1 MVVSRERLLDVLHE
15 LQGFRTLSLDT
26 ETTGLRPFHGDTLFS
41 IAIST
46 EKAQFYFNFNHSPGI
61 YREMVLLREDLQ
73 AFRNLFSNKTITWY
87 LHNAKFDLA
96 FLHQENLEIL
106 GKIHC
111 TQAMERVVFN
121 DYPPGSYDLDSCA
134 RRLGFEKDDA
144 VEKYI
149 TSHKL
154 WTYTGEEKPG
164 TKQKLKHYE
173 NIPFEIIHPYAE
185 KDAEITFKLG
195 EYQTETI
202 KKISALSK
210 EKSFPIEADQEESYQ
225 NWNAKNKN
233 KSSIATSMPTLRD
246 VQSFEQ
252 RLTPTIFRMES
263 VGVRIDPGYT
273 LRAASHAHDG
283 ASFALAEYRNLTGK
297 TLVTSSKH
305 FQETLIEDKEKWVK
319 TEKGNYSF
327 EADILK
333 TFTSRAAHCVLDYR
347 DSISRKNF
355 YHGFLWHADSLGT
368 IHPTFNPAGTAT
380 GRFSSSHPNLQNLTA
395 EEGDE
400 EKEFIV
406 RRSFVPRPG
415 FIFVMLDYDQMEYR
429 LMFDEACKRWGNETD
444 LVRKIKEG
452 ADPHQATADIITS
465 MGKMTLTRKKA
476 KNGNFAILYGAGIKT
491 LAKTIQASEE
501 EAHSLKTAIWRAAPE
516 VKNLI
521 IELSD
526 EAITEGYIT
535 NWAGRRSYLVN
546 RDHVFKMPNYLIQ
559 GGCADVN
566 KIALNRM
573 DEYLLDKKSR
583 LLLTIHDEAVLEVHE
598 SEIASVPKACKEIME
613 NVYPYKYLPL
623 TCGVEWSAKS
633 LGDKIKGFPI

>member
-1 MVVSRERLLDVLHE
+1 MVVSRERFLDVLHE

-26 ETTGLRPFHGDTLFS
+26 ETTGLRPYHGDRVFS

-46 EKAQFYFNFNHSPGI
+46 ENTQYYFSFYNSPGI
-61 YREMVLLREDLQ
+61 CSEMVLLREDLQ
-73 AFRNLFSNKTITWY
+73 AFKPLFSDRGITWY

-106 GKIHC
+106 GEIHC
-111 TQAMERVVFN
+111 TQAIERVVFN

-134 RRLGFEKDDA
+134 RRLGFSKDDA

-149 TSHKL
+149 TNHKL

-173 NIPFEIIHPYAE
+173 KVPFEIIAPYAE

-195 EYQTETI
+195 EHQTKIIETI
-202 KKISALSK
+202 SKITE
-210 EKSFPIEADQEESYQ
+210 EKVPPLQ
-225 NWNAKNKN
+225 
-233 KSSIATSMPTLRD
+233 D
-246 VQSFEQ
+246 VKIFER
-252 RLTPTIFRMES
+252 RLTRTISHMEKI
-263 VGVRIDPGYT
+263 GIRIDHEYT
-273 LRAASHAHDG
+273 LLAASHERDR
-283 ASFALAEYRNLTGK
+283 ASVALAEYRNLTGK

-319 TEKGNYSF
+319 TDKGNYSF
-327 EADILK
+327 EADILQ
-333 TFTSRAAHCVLDYR
+333 TFTSPAALCVLNYR
-347 DSISRKNF
+347 DAKSRENF
-355 YHGFLWHADSLGT
+355 YRGFLWHADAFGC

-380 GRFSSSHPNLQNLTA
+380 GRFSSSNPNLQNLTA

-406 RRSFVPRPG
+406 RRSFVPRPS

-526 EAITEGYIT
+526 EAITKGYIT

-583 LLLTIHDEAVLEVHE
+583 LLLTIHDEAILEVHE
-598 SEIASVPKACKEIME
+598 SEVASVPKACKEIME